1 MTVCIPPAITHQ
13 PTGQQVNANAS
24 ATLTVTATSS
34 QTYWVRVS
42 GGCGSVDSTAVAVD
56 LRPVIVT
63 QPQSGSVGTNQTM
76 TLSVTATGSA
86 LHYQWYRGSD
96 SSTPV
101 GTDAPTYT
109 TGATAA
115 TNYWVKVS
123 SGAAF
128 VASTI
133 VTLTPCGGPAVTG
146 VTQTAAGPGCKLITV
161 NVSSGDA
168 GNVTYFWYKGASGD
182 TTHPLG
188 GGPNYLTACPT
199 ASTQYWCRVTFNDG
213 TCSTDTTAVTVTP

>member
-24 ATLTVTATSS
+24 ATLSVTATGTSLHYQWYRGTAGTTTNPVGTDSATYTFTATSS

-96 SSTPV
+96 SS
-101 GTDAPTYT
+101 
-109 TGATAA
+109 
-115 TNYWVKVS
+115 
-123 SGAAF
+123 
-128 VASTI
+128 
-133 VTLTPCGGPAVTG
+133 
-146 VTQTAAGPGCKLITV
+146 TAAGPGCKLITV